1 MRQVKTKIIL
11 LSLALLFGFSGLSLA
26 QSSWNQAA
34 NQVTET
40 TQKIL
45 TEAER
50 TENLVA
56 KSREQ
61 LTQELNSL
69 KSELQNE
76 QKELSSLKEQFNKL
90 LKQENELRSE
100 LKEEEEEIQ
109 AVEGT
114 VRSAAKDAANLLQNS
129 PISNEFPQRREKL
142 NTLLDTEHF
151 PGFKEIT
158 SLTGMLFREMQAS
171 KEIKKYQGDFIGSDG
186 SQNSGQILRIGA
198 LTTCYRTT
206 NGHQVG
212 YLKTSAKGQKLL
224 AIPGD
229 LPWSVSSS
237 LNDYFQGQDY
247 HLPLDLSGG
256 AVFQRLVQEKSFQE
270 WLTSGGFLIWPIF
283 FLGLVAF
290 FLVLER
296 LVFMG
301 RIRVNSDR
309 IMSTIVD
316 FVQKGEW
323 QKCQEFC
330 VKNKRFPTCRVL
342 HSTLKHMGASQQ
354 VLENALQ
361 EAILR
366 QLPRLERFLPTL
378 SVLAAIAPLLGLLG
392 TVTGMIDTFQVITV
406 FGTGDPKL
414 MSGGISEALV
424 TTQLG
429 LAVAVPIMLMHHF
442 LERRVDKIIGDI
454 EEKGT
459 SLTVTLLKNGF
470 VRDKDSKENPEAA
483 QQPKFAL
490 VGGSA
495 GSGE

>member
-1 MRQVKTKIIL
+1 MRQVKIKIV
-11 LSLALLFGFSGLSLA
+11 SLVLPLFFALPAPGFA
-26 QSSWNQAA
+26 QNSWDQAA
-34 NQVTET
+34 NQVKET
-40 TQKIL
+40 SRKII
-45 TEAER
+45 TEAEE
-50 TENLVA
+50 TENLVE
-56 KSREQ
+56 KSRKE
-61 LTQELNSL
+61 LNQELNSL
-69 KSELQNE
+69 KNELQNE
-76 QKELSSLKEQFNKL
+76 QNKLSSLKEQFNKL
-90 LKQENELRSE
+90 LEQEDKMRNE

-109 AVEGT
+109 AVKGT
-114 VRSAAKDAANLLQNS
+114 VRSAAKDASTLLQNS

-142 NTLLDTEHF
+142 DTLLDTEHF

-158 SLTGMLFREMQAS
+158 SLTSMLFTEIRAS
-171 KEIKKYQGDFIGSDG
+171 KEINKYQGNFIGSDG
-186 SQNSGQILRIGA
+186 RQSYGQILRVGA

-206 NGHQVG
+206 NDDQVG
-212 YLKTSAKGQKLL
+212 YLKPSSQGQKLV

-229 LPWSVSSS
+229 LPWSTSSS
-237 LNDYFQGQDY
+237 LQDYFQGQDNN
-247 HLPLDLSGG
+247 LPLDLSGG
-256 AVFQRLVQEKSFQE
+256 TVFQRLVQEKSFQE
-270 WLTSGGFLIWPIF
+270 WLSSGGLLIWPIF
-283 FLGLVAF
+283 FLGLIAF
-290 FLVLER
+290 VLVVER
-296 LVFMG
+296 LIFMG

-309 IMSTIVD
+309 IMSIIVD

-323 QKCQEFC
+323 KKCQDFC
-330 VKNKRFPTCRVL
+330 IKNRRFPTCRVL

-378 SVLAAIAPLLGLLG
+378 SVLAAIAPLIGLLG

-414 MSGGISEALV
+414 MSGGISEALI

-429 LAVAVPIMLMHHF
+429 LAVAVPIMLIHHF

-470 VRDKDSKENPEAA
+470 VQDKDSKEDIKEA
-483 QQPKFAL
+483 QQPRFAL
-490 VGGSA
+490 IGGSTA
-495 GSGE
+495 DS